1 MRVLVTGGAGY
12 IGSHLVDRLLA
23 EGNEVVVVDNLSIG
37 RLANIEHDLENP
49 RLRFLEGDVLDRRL
63 MEEVIEESDLVY
75 HLSAVVGVKHVLA
88 DPLRAMVTNVW
99 GTGRVLQLASD
110 HGRKVVLASSSEVYG
125 KSVKSPLAEH
135 QDRVVG
141 PTYVSRWS
149 YSAAKVL
156 DEHLALAYHRQKEL
170 PVVIVRYFNSYG
182 PRLDPN
188 GYGSVVAKFINQAL
202 NGQVVTVHGDGQ
214 QSRCF
219 TYIDDTVEGTVLAA
233 TADAANGEILNIA
246 RAEETTIFQLAETI
260 KDMTGSSS
268 DIVLVPYEEEYGEGF
283 QDSKRRVPAV
293 DKAARLLGFKAE
305 VPLTRGLEQT
315 IRWFRR
321 GR

>member
-63 MEEVIEESDLVY
+63 MQEVIEESDLVY

-125 KSVKSPLAEH
+125 KSVKSPLAED

-149 YSAAKVL
+149 YSAAKAL

-170 PVVIVRYFNSYG
+170 PVAIVRYFNSYG

-202 NGQVVTVHGDGQ
+202 NGQVLTVHGDGQ

-233 TADAANGEILNIA
+233 TVDAANGEILNIA

-293 DKAARLLGFKAE
+293 DKAARVLGFKAE